1 MGRIDRMVRS
11 GEPNTRTVQ
20 CATDADREAL
30 LAELARRIE
39 AAGRFM
45 MTVVPPAGDEKEPAR
60 RLDEEIRLAGAERHV
75 LPVIDRA
82 RETRPACG
90 TLARIYLFEWDV
102 QRDLP
107 VVLLMVGLDL
117 AMADADLN
125 RTVAPTR
132 NRSVVPVSP
141 QVVLTAV
148 EPDNAVESSGHTVGL
163 RERDYAAWLGVV
175 LGQCA
180 SSASPTL

>member
-1 MGRIDRMVRS
+1 MRS
-11 GEPNTRTVQ
+11 GEPDTRTIQ

-39 AAGRFM
+39 AAGQFM
-45 MTVVPPAGDEKEPAR
+45 MTVFPPAGGEEEAAR
-60 RLDEEIRLAGAERHV
+60 RLDEEIRLTAAERHV

-82 RETRPACG
+82 HETRPACG